1 MRKATRNRSSSPP
14 IHVHVNEATPVHV
27 HVMGHR
33 THAVKSPQVRT
44 KMDRGNLRPTAT
56 VKTRVPWIPPGK
68 ASIRDASYK
77 WEGPTHHLEITPP
90 LPEPEPDQS
99 HSALRL
105 AELTSEEEEGLHGR
119 ISQYERKIDSLL
131 TDVSSLKN
139 EVELRKREQLLER
152 QSEQLSVSQRVIAKQ
167 EEELAEVTKELEET
181 ERENTRLRQ
190 SMEKMLD
197 QSDYNRLDRDST
209 QQDKDA
215 LLRKLME
222 AEMDGAAAAKQVSA
236 LRESVFKVCGSSR
249 LSDTSVLGRQKELL
263 LQKLETFE
271 ATNRTL
277 RHLLREQHRSQME
290 SMRLSEQKDSLLK
303 RLADTEA
310 ENAFLV
316 VKLQER
322 EKELD
327 QLSKRLDTEKDN
339 AKRSADLSKSVEST
353 RGHLQGQLRSK
364 EAENNRL
371 TVQIKNLERAADQ
384 QKAEMDHLKEQL
396 TRQKEQTCTDR
407 EDLKRAARAQ
417 KQRAERSEDTAGQLS
432 NQLLDME
439 KQVAEALS
447 AAETWQSHHA
457 QEVKDKSKLEIELS
471 LLNSRIVEVTEQ
483 LQRSE
488 EKGRAEREALLDR
501 LHGLNTE
508 STTIR
513 LENQTLKA
521 TESMTEEKLALCQ
534 SELQQV
540 KASMKQYESLVD
552 SYKIQ
557 VGKTRAE
564 ADEYCTRLAQA
575 EREAQ
580 AVRGK
585 LEQEVEEVR
594 RELLGRLAELEP
606 LPDTLRHTELQL
618 QEAQDRERSQERR
631 SVELSTT
638 LTDLRLKVE
647 TQGSQMELFRQ
658 KNKVLLEENRQLQQR
673 VETFERKLEETDSQ
687 NSDLLA
693 VITKREDAI
702 CSNQL
707 RLEEK
712 TRECSLL
719 SRKLEEALDDARQQM
734 SESRERVITKERSTQ
749 AKIVDLET
757 QLSRTSSEINQLRR
771 RKEEVER
778 RYQSRLQDMTD
789 RLEQSDS
796 TNRSLQNYVQ
806 FLKASYANVFGDV
819 ALSTSLQAPSPL

>member
-14 IHVHVNEATPVHV
+14 IHVHVNEDTPVHV
-27 HVMGHR
+27 HVKGHR
-33 THAVKSPQVRT
+33 THAAKPPQGKT
-44 KMDRGNLRPTAT
+44 KLERGNLRPTAT

-68 ASIRDASYK
+68 ASTRDASYK
-77 WEGPTHHLEITPP
+77 WEGPTHHLEITP
-90 LPEPEPDQS
+90 LLAEPEPDQS
-99 HSALRL
+99 HSAMRL
-105 AELTSEEEEGLHGR
+105 AELTSEQEEGLHGR
-119 ISQYERKIDSLL
+119 ISQYERKIDSLM
-131 TDVSSLKN
+131 TEVSSLKN
-139 EVELRKREQLLER
+139 KVELRKREQLLER
-152 QSEQLSVSQRVIAKQ
+152 RSEQLSVSQRVIAEQ
-167 EEELAEVTKELEET
+167 EVELAEVTKELEET
-181 ERENTRLRQ
+181 ERENTRLRL
-190 SMEKMLD
+190 SMEKWLEE
-197 QSDYNRLDRDST
+197 SDRLDRDNT

-222 AEMDGAAAAKQVSA
+222 AEVDGAAAAKQVSA
-236 LRESVFKVCGSSR
+236 LRESVFKVCGSGR
-249 LSDTSVLGRQKELL
+249 LSDSSVLGRQKELL

-277 RHLLREQHRSQME
+277 RHLLREQHRSQVD

-322 EKELD
+322 EKEVD
-327 QLSKRLDTEKDN
+327 QLSKRLDIEKEN
-339 AKRSADLSKSVEST
+339 TKSTADLSKSLEST
-353 RGHLQGQLRSK
+353 RAHLQGQLRSK

-371 TVQIKNLERAADQ
+371 TVQMKNLERAGDQ
-384 QKAEMDHLKEQL
+384 QKAEMEHLKEQL
-396 TRQKEQTCTDR
+396 TRQKEQACTDR
-407 EDLKRAARAQ
+407 EALKRATRAQ
-417 KQRAERSEDTAGQLS
+417 KQRAERGEDAAGQLS
-432 NQLLDME
+432 KQLLDTE
-439 KQVAEALS
+439 KQVSEALS

-457 QEVKDKSKLEIELS
+457 QELKDKSKLEIELS
-471 LLNSRIVEVTEQ
+471 LLNSRIMELTEQ

-488 EKGRAEREALLDR
+488 EKGRVEREALLDR

-508 STTIR
+508 STTAR
-513 LENQTLKA
+513 LEKQTLKA
-521 TESMTEEKLALCQ
+521 TVAGMEEKLASCQ

-540 KASMKQYESLVD
+540 KASIKQYESLVD

-564 ADEYCTRLAQA
+564 ADEYCSRLARA

-580 AVRGK
+580 AVRVR

-594 RELLGRLAELEP
+594 RELLGRLTELEP
-606 LPDTLRHTELQL
+606 LPDTLRQTELQL
-618 QEAQDRERSQERR
+618 QEAQDRGRSQERR
-631 SVELSTT
+631 SLELSTT
-638 LTDLRLKVE
+638 LTDLRMKVE
-647 TQGSQMELFRQ
+647 TQGSQVELFRQ

-702 CSNQL
+702 HNNQL

-734 SESRERVITKERSTQ
+734 SDSRERVTTKERSTQ
-749 AKIVDLET
+749 AKMVDLET

-771 RKEEVER
+771 SKEEVER

-819 ALSTSLQAPSPL
+819 SLSRSLQAPSPI